1 MLPVNYNKQT
11 SVSYQTV
18 SMLIIINNVRW
29 QYHVKDIAWAPYKIT
44 QTKQTKGQRRWQSVV
59 TGRQQLAVQYNH
71 DRLVIVKWRPKKY
84 SLQLTMERCQ
94 WPCISDRWWQAVPR
108 TCLSHREGTIAKRWV
123 SGGQYDQHGC
133 VSRTQTALSI
143 DIRCPEKTPSKVRRR
158 CSMKTVVGQN
168 AQPECDLLRNSQP
181 MELTKQWGYVFW
193 PPRWE
198 NKTSGGIRDG
208 LQLVW

>member
-18 SMLIIINNVRW
+18 SMLIIIIIINNVRW

-94 WPCISDRWWQAVPR
+94 WPCISDRWWRAVPR

-143 DIRCPEKTPSKVRRR
+143 DIRCPEKTPQQGTSALFHEDSGRPERTAGMWLVPELATNGAHEAMGLCVLTASLRKQNERRH
-158 CSMKTVVGQN
+158 
-168 AQPECDLLRNSQP
+168 
-181 MELTKQWGYVFW
+181 
-193 PPRWE
+193 
-198 NKTSGGIRDG
+198 
-208 LQLVW
+208 